1 MTTLTRAQTPSRTNT
16 AARGARYS
24 GLPVSRTADG
34 GGACVLE
41 TGLRLGMVG
50 PSQPETGP
58 FYTRQG
64 ACFSHAAHGLS
75 FQQPSFCPILVTIPP

>member
-24 GLPVSRTADG
+24 ALPESRAADG

-41 TGLRLGMVG
+41 TG
-50 PSQPETGP
+50 PSQPEAGP

-64 ACFSHAAHGLS
+64 AYFSHAAHGLR
-75 FQQPSFCPILVTIPP
+75 FQQPSFCPILVTTPL